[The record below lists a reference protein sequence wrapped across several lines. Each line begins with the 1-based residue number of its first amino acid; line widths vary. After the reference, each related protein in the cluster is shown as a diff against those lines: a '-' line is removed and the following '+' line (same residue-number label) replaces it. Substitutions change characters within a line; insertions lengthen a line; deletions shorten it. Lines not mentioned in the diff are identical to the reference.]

1 VLERELSR
9 AFGRSS
15 ALAIMEE
22 INATQP
28 STSLSVINNSTLSY
42 KNKMRPL
49 AGKKIIL
56 DLESAAHREVL
67 QKDIERLGGT
77 IVDAYDEERER
88 PFCVVS
94 DYPRVDILDKSNR
107 IKFGPKF
114 ISSLPLMLRCAV
126 QNRVR
131 IRSYTSFQLIIMKL
145 KKKVR
150 AEKKVEQAPTKGP
163 QVAVRTLTPPYAK
176 LEDADGIYAPSFK
189 EFSGPSNFRPIYLGK
204 MSGKSIFHKI
214 TREAEERRN
223 KEEKEI
229 KIRRPPRPKPQAC
242 SGFCEICGMS
252 CENLLLHYASR
263 EHQQRISQP
272 GFYGEVD
279 ALCGSYTE
287 NIVVPNIPLQKRR
300 EKSPVIA
307 EQICSSVLYNN
318 ESVRGAGRNGGGVTS
333 EQEENRMLLY
343 TTP

>member
-1 VLERELSR
+1 MINDGEDVVLERELSR

-131 IRSYTSFQLIIMKL
+131 IRSYTSFQLSIMKL

-214 TREAEERRN
+214 TREAEERR
-223 KEEKEI
+223 
-229 KIRRPPRPKPQAC
+229 C
-242 SGFCEICGMS
+242 VF
-252 CENLLLHYASR
+252 
-263 EHQQRISQP
+263 ISY
-272 GFYGEVD
+272 FFK
-279 ALCGSYTE
+279 
-287 NIVVPNIPLQKRR
+287 VVPTSMTVLETEIHF
-300 EKSPVIA
+300 
-307 EQICSSVLYNN
+307 CSFL
-318 ESVRGAGRNGGGVTS
+318 
-333 EQEENRMLLY
+333 
-343 TTP
+343 